1 MTRVSAPGRR
11 VRGPIV
17 SLLLLAGT
25 VGLGP
30 ESLPAQDATPR
41 AGEAYSGRFL
51 GIPIDVPARDRR
63 ELSWVGGALLSVPG
77 GPDDHR
83 EVPAGELFLWRNHPE
98 RRELLRA
105 EIAIVANSIRYNR
118 GVSSRG
124 WEGVGTL
131 ETSTLPWSFSD
142 SIEGVRDTPAT
153 LKFRSVRGG
162 LGIGWRRG
170 LAPGLQDN
178 FVEAALTF
186 EPGYLWFSRTG
197 ETASDFVLPADS
209 FESRAH
215 LRIRADALVRN
226 LLELPHEGWAAGLDA
241 RAGDR
246 SGWKDW
252 GGGASG
258 EVRAADGRR
267 WTSIS
272 GYILAASPLPF
283 TAGERHRAIVSAYAA
298 TGSGLDRFSAPR
310 LDGFSNAG
318 DWESLSRPVVP
329 GAAADEFRP
338 TRYAVA
344 NFEYRYQAAFFLYLQ
359 ARGTLAWVDR
369 ARRNEDGGLRT
380 RMESLPAVT
389 AAVTT
394 GLPWRMSMELAWSR
408 NFGVLRSNG
417 AGRTEKGGNALYA
430 SLTKSLP

>member
-1 MTRVSAPGRR
+1 MTRSPSPRR
-11 VRGPIV
+11 RRTGPIV
-17 SLLLLAGT
+17 LLLWAGAIGLA
-25 VGLGP
+25 P
-30 ESLPAQDATPR
+30 ARLPAQEPTPR
-41 AGEAYSGRFL
+41 AGEAFSGTVL
-51 GIPIDVPARDRR
+51 GITIDVPARDRR
-63 ELSWVGGALLSVPG
+63 NLSWVGAALLSAPG
-77 GPDDHR
+77 GPEDHR
-83 EVPAGELFLWRNHPE
+83 DVPAGELFLWRNHPE

-105 EIAIVANSIRYNR
+105 EIAIISNSVRYNR
-118 GVSSRG
+118 GFSNAG
-124 WEGVGTL
+124 WEAVGTI
-131 ETSTLPWSFSD
+131 ETSTLPWSFSE

-153 LKFRSVRGG
+153 LKFRSARGG
-162 LGIGWRRG
+162 LGIGWRRS

-197 ETASDFVLPADS
+197 ETAPDFVLPADS

-241 RAGDR
+241 RAGAR
-246 SGWKDW
+246 NGWKDW

-267 WTSIS
+267 WRAIS
-272 GYILAASPLPF
+272 GYFLTASPLPF

-318 DWESLSRPVVP
+318 DWESISRPVVP
-329 GAAADEFRP
+329 GAASDEFRP
-338 TRYAVA
+338 TRYALA
-344 NFEYRYQAAFFLYLQ
+344 NLEYRYQAAFFLFLQ

-369 ARRNEDGGLRT
+369 ARRNEDGSLRT

-389 AAVTT
+389 AAVTS
-394 GLPWRMSMELAWSR
+394 GLPWRMSMELAWSH
-408 NFGVLRSNG
+408 NFGVLRSDG
-417 AGRTEKGGNALYA
+417 ARRPEKGGNALYV
-430 SLTKSLP
+430 SLTKTLP